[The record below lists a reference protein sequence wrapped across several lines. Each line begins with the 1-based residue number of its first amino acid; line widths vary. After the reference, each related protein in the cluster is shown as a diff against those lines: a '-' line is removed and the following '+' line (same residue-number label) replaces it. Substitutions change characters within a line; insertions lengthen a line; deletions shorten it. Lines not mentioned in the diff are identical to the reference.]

1 MLALAATFGSDV
13 VRLLEAIRDQQDAV
27 ALFSFPN
34 QLGEWL
40 GFGGITRGIRAVA
53 LLILLAALTL
63 TLRAAWRGSTAWFA
77 AAGWATAAL
86 LVTSAWLL
94 PWYLVWLLPLAAL
107 SGDRR
112 LKAAGL
118 AIGGFVVYT
127 RVDLWFG
134 LA

>member
-1 MLALAATFGSDV
+1 MRPPPARQPDDDLPFPSEAFDPVAAQPVVRLGDPAALAA
-13 VRLLEAIRDQQDAV
+13 A
-27 ALFSFPN
+27 
-34 QLGEWL
+34 
-40 GFGGITRGIRAVA
+40 
-53 LLILLAALTL
+53 LAALL
-63 TLRAAWRGSTAWFA
+63 ADLAVTLRATWRGTLTWFA

-112 LKAAGL
+112 LKAAAL